1 MLFESIANNLGYL
14 GCRVVEAVY
23 DLNYKAKLAE
33 SDHRYKTR
41 VNKEKDAVEKIN
53 GILGECGW
61 DFKGANPL
69 WLSFG
74 TSDNSSVIKNAWM
87 NDLEF
92 LSAFISDCFTID
104 ARNGDMSEIDKNRVT
119 KFLDIISDP
128 ESQDNIINFDR
139 RHSEETSMLQLIVTT
154 SGILYKR
161 YPNYEDIYM
170 DKEKELSEYNR
181 RHSDKRKIMVSLP
194 KTIDNIFD
202 VNIGMP
208 LMTRPRKDEEENI
221 QEPTAETPVN
231 MDSPLLMAD
240 GSTVK
245 PGQNVGAPIGI

>member
-14 GCRVVEAVY
+14 GCRVIEAAY
-23 DLNYKAKLAE
+23 DLNYKTKVAE

-41 VNKEKDAVEKIN
+41 VNKEKDTVEKIN
-53 GILGECGW
+53 SILGECGW

-74 TSDNSSVIKNAWM
+74 TFDNSSVIKSAWM

-92 LSAFISDCFTID
+92 LSAFISDCFKID
-104 ARNGDMSEIDKNRVT
+104 TKNGDMSEIDKNRVSR
-119 KFLDIISDP
+119 FLDIISDP
-128 ESQDNIINFDR
+128 ECQDNIIDFDR

-161 YPNYEDIYM
+161 YPNYEDMYM

-181 RHSDKRKIMVSLP
+181 KNSDKRKIMVSLP
-194 KTIDNIFD
+194 RNIDSIFD
-202 VNIGMP
+202 VSIGMP
-208 LMTRPRKDEEENI
+208 LMTRPNKDEVEND
-221 QEPTAETPVN
+221 QEQTPETPAN
-231 MDSPLLMAD
+231 MDSPLLRAD

-245 PGQNVGAPIGI
+245 PGQSMGAPIGI